1 MTPYDYRRICAL
13 AAEIEQSVFERGE
26 YDYPVDDRIYWLK
39 DLPEISELNNSI
51 MMMNEAREQVET
63 EIAKSLMTSDGR
75 QKLID
80 YMEGELCVMCT
91 EDELNDK
98 FSELIPL
105 IKCIESEE

>member
-1 MTPYDYRRICAL
+1 MTPYDYRRVCAL

-26 YDYPVDDRIYWLK
+26 YDYPVDNRIYWLK
-39 DLPEISELNNSI
+39 DLPETSELNSEI

-63 EIAKSLMTSDGR
+63 EIAKSLMTSEGR
-75 QKLID
+75 QNLID
-80 YMEGELCVMCT
+80 YMEGELCVMCS

>member
-39 DLPEISELNNSI
+39 DLPDPYDLADNLIILG
-51 MMMNEAREQVET
+51 EAREQVET